1 METLFTPQ
9 NIKIIS
15 NTLTNGK
22 KKERFDTILEPL
34 QCITQL
40 ALLSFCPIGTK
51 ISIEKNLLH
60 LQVPSYSQGILRWY
74 KNDNKD
80 DLFYLFYA
88 CKRFPLYY
96 ASLKNIKCKEDNL
109 YDLLIKHAKNGLD
122 KLAKTYSKVDKIS
135 ILHTLEIYKA
145 LLEKPDAVPMFEKD
159 KDERKDIEDIF
170 INIKKIYTKPLLQ
183 IIFNTLLLIKDDEKN
198 ASLYIDS
205 LNMMLQHNNDTITN
219 WIHTN
224 VLF

>member
-1 METLFTPQ
+1 MDTIFTPQ

-15 NTLTNGK
+15 NTFANGK

-40 ALLSFCPIGTK
+40 ALLSFCPVGTK

-60 LQVPSYSQGILRWY
+60 LQMPTYSQGIIRWY

-88 CKRFPLYY
+88 CKRFPIYY
-96 ASLKNIKCKEDNL
+96 TSLKNIKFKDTNL
-109 YDLLIKHAKNGLD
+109 FDVLITHAKKGLD
-122 KLAKTYSKVDKIS
+122 KLGETYSKVDKMS

-145 LLEKPDAVPMFEKD
+145 LLEKPDAIPMFD
-159 KDERKDIEDIF
+159 KDDKKNIEEIF
-170 INIKKIYTKPLLQ
+170 IKIKEVYTKPLLQ
-183 IIFNTLLLIKDDEKN
+183 IIFNAILVIQDDVKHYSTYVN
-198 ASLYIDS
+198 SLG
-205 LNMMLQHNNDTITN
+205 MMLEPTHNKITN
-219 WIHTN
+219 WIHNN